1 MPPLKSAL
9 PLQIIK
15 HRPFASSLT
24 AVVFFWGWVIGTAVT
39 FPVGVILDLETE
51 SGMVWNTTIAMA
63 VEDFYASHRDYKTR
77 LVLNV
82 RDTKQ
87 DVFGSA
93 VSVVDLLGNFGVQA
107 IIGPTDSSQAR
118 IVSELGNRA
127 QVPIISFSASNPSLS
142 HANTPYFIRT
152 GLDDSSQV
160 NVIADIINHFRWSEV
175 VPIYEDSEYGNGIIP
190 FLYEALSSVDAKIS
204 CRGSGSIP
212 PTATDDQIY
221 STLKVLKSHEARVFV
236 VHMRPS
242 LGWRLF
248 KKASEIGMMEDGY
261 VWIITD
267 GISSALNLA
276 DPSTVPLDSMQGVL
290 GVKPYVQT
298 SEALRNFTSRWKTR
312 IRKDRDLNSDA
323 SLDVHA
329 LWAYD
334 TVWALA
340 MAVEKVVE
348 SSTSTSTSTKDHFGK
363 SIDYSNLGMLKAFSL
378 GPELVDAIVATEF
391 SGLSG
396 KFHLVDGQLQSSP
409 FQIVNVNGW
418 APGREVGFWK
428 SSSGLSRRL
437 SVSAENMINTNVL
450 GPVIWPGEAK
460 LIGGDGRRMLS
471 PVEKNKRKITVIV
484 PMKNGFNEFVKVESI
499 DNRTKE
505 VNVSGF
511 SIDVF
516 KQVIKNLNVDIVKYE
531 AYSIYENHNYDDMCK
546 ELKKDSV
553 IVGDVTIIARRSYVE
568 FSLPFTETG
577 IAMLVPTSKNSYA
590 ESGSPWILFKPWKWD
605 LWLTVFG
612 FLLLT
617 ALMVWVIE
625 HRINPEFRGPPSQ
638 QMSLV
643 FYLVFST
650 LVFPQKE
657 MVISNLS
664 RIAYIV
670 WVVVIFILTTS
681 YTASLTSMLTVE
693 NLQRPRITDLVS
705 LLDNGDYVG
714 YQCGAFLNNTLHD
727 FGFSKSKIKC
737 YNTSE
742 EYNIALSL
750 GSSGGGVSAVLDEVP
765 YINLFLNKHSSNY
778 TMVVQTHK
786 GFGMSNTQQTS
797 GYGFGFVFPKG
808 DPLVLDVSR
817 GVLEVTQ
824 GTTIDAI
831 DEKWFGA
838 RKMSNEEDH
847 DYIQLSFHNFW
858 GLFVITG
865 GASVIAIIV
874 YLINFACSNW
884 GEIKDVVFSDSS
896 IKTKIS
902 MTATMFDKKDSK
914 FKAVENDSRHTNSS
928 DECCGSMIVDQ
939 TSASSS
945 EYHLS
950 ATPKITRFLSLN

>member
-1 MPPLKSAL
+1 MSINNK
-9 PLQIIK
+9 QIIK
-15 HRPFASSLT
+15 HRPFAYSLT
-24 AVVFFWGWVIGTAVT
+24 AVVFFWSWVTAVT

-51 SGMVWNTTIAMA
+51 SGMVWNTTIAIA

-267 GISSALNLA
+267 GISSALDLA

-298 SEALRNFTSRWKTR
+298 SEALRNFTSRLKTR

-348 SSTSTSTSTKDHFGK
+348 SSFSSSSSTSTSTKDHFEK
-363 SIDYSNLGMLKAFSL
+363 SIDYSNLGMLKVFSL

-409 FQIVNVNGW
+409 FQIVNIVNGW

-437 SVSAENMINTNVL
+437 SAENMINTDVL
-450 GPVIWPGEAK
+450 GPVIWPGESK
-460 LIGGDGRRMLS
+460 HFGGGGRRMLS
-471 PVEKNKRKITVIV
+471 SVEKNKRKITVIV

-516 KQVIKNLNVDIVKYE
+516 KKVIKNLNVDIVKYE
-531 AYSIYENHNYDDMCK
+531 AYQIDENHNYDKMCK
-546 ELKKDSV
+546 ELKKNSV
-553 IVGDVTIIARRSYVE
+553 IVGDVTIIANRSTDVE

-577 IAMLVPTSKNSYA
+577 IAMLVPTNKNSYA

-643 FYLVFST
+643 FYIVFST
-650 LVFPQKE
+650 LVFPEKE
-657 MVISNLS
+657 MVKSNLS

-670 WVVVIFILTTS
+670 WVFVIFILTTS

-705 LLDNGDYVG
+705 LSENGDYVG
-714 YQCGAFLNNTLHD
+714 YQCGSFVNNTLLNN
-727 FGFSKSKIKC
+727 FKFSKSKIKC

-742 EYNIALSL
+742 EYNMALSK
-750 GSSGGGVSAVLDEVP
+750 GNVSAVVDEVP
-765 YINLFLNKHSSNY
+765 FINVFLNNHSSNY

-786 GFGMSNTQQTS
+786 GLGMSNTQQTS
-797 GYGFGFVFPKG
+797 GYGFGFVFHKG
-808 DPLVLDVSR
+808 DPLVLNVSSE
-817 GVLEVTQ
+817 VLQITQ
-824 GTTIDAI
+824 GTTIDDI
-831 DEKWFGA
+831 DKKWFPA
-838 RKMSNEEDH
+838 RKKSEDH
-847 DYIQLSFHNFW
+847 NYIQLSFRNFW
-858 GLFVITG
+858 GLFVVTG

-874 YLINFACSNW
+874 YLSNFACSNW

-896 IKTKIS
+896 VKTKIS
-902 MTATMFDKKDSK
+902 MTATIFQIQ
-914 FKAVENDSRHTNSS
+914 SR
-928 DECCGSMIVDQ
+928 
-939 TSASSS
+939 
-945 EYHLS
+945 
-950 ATPKITRFLSLN
+950 